1 MPQECKPFSRLRF
14 RKKVNHEY
22 VMTIQRS
29 ESAQDADMLRMKSST
44 LPVSLIFRS
53 EDKDQDTNVGDKCML
68 LKAKLFQNVRK

>member
-29 ESAQDADMLRMKSST
+29 ESAQDADKLRMKSLA

-53 EDKDQDTNVGDKCML
+53 EDKDQRYECG
-68 LKAKLFQNVRK
+68 R